1 MNFKLDFIAEKQ
13 GRGSS
18 RAEARPALSCL
29 CYHLYCH
36 IICFMNEFAKFS
48 RRSLPPLFLL
58 SVVLLFSRCEKS
70 KYEPDEQREVAFR
83 SSEYEDFDRLK
94 IAISLSISN
103 MAVDDAGRLNTL
115 LNLLRSTRDHRILAV
130 DFPSLQI
137 EGVALEQLIIDYL
150 EEEDLDLA
158 EDMRSLCEA
167 YPHLSISLPP
177 WYDAIPEAYRD
188 DIEYAVFPGIY
199 DLNSTWEGIDLQNH
213 QMVSFSEAQPY
224 QIVPVRV
231 AEAEDIIPFDQNQL
245 TINGDPLL
253 ETHFPHTAFCAEA
266 VAQINDFLLPSECST
281 TYDLLDIMAF
291 RDYLRIECL
300 LSFTDTEICDNGL
313 DDDGDG
319 LVDLEDPDCQEA
331 SPEICNNGIDDDG
344 DGAIDGNDPDCVMGG
359 EICTNGTDDDG
370 DGLIDGLDPDCNPG
384 QEVCN
389 NFFDDDG
396 DGLVDGDDPDCA
408 CETICERDCVTEK
421 NVVEGVKFI
430 NYSVFKGINNQPGG
444 EDVISL
450 HYTIVASQMCGDP
463 KVSGSCPPST
473 WKKVFWGTFSEFF
486 TLEVGYG
493 TPPAAD
499 MGNVVYQFG
508 SFIYIV
514 AVPKYFDIPNENSE
528 EGIYSQLP
536 YLQNTALSHWDG
548 DVYGNVVTFSI
559 HEHDEVVV
567 EQTIKNTIKVTNSSE
582 VSLGLKFPFLK
593 KEGQFDFSSS
603 STVEKTAEYT
613 YEIEA
618 EKDVELGQHASVY
631 CDQNF
636 ENEEIEY
643 GIYKSTGSII
653 SHLAFW
659 Y

>member
-1 MNFKLDFIAEKQ
+1 M
-13 GRGSS
+13 GGSA
-18 RAEARPALSCL
+18 RAETKPALYGIYLRFCKS
-29 CYHLYCH
+29 HS
-36 IICFMNEFAKFS
+36 FSMNKFTNCC
-48 RRSLPPLFLL
+48 RRSLIALFLL
-58 SVVLLFSRCEKS
+58 SFALLFYQCE
-70 KYEPDEQREVAFR
+70 R
-83 SSEYEDFDRLK
+83 SEYELNEEYELVFRSLEYEKFDRIK
-94 IAISLSISN
+94 IAISLSIAN
-103 MAVDDAGRLNTL
+103 IAAEDASRLNSL
-115 LNLLRSTRDHRILAV
+115 LSLVRNEPDRRILAV
-130 DFPSLQI
+130 DFAGLQI
-137 EGVALEQLIIDYL
+137 EGVSLEQLIINNL
-150 EEEDLDLA
+150 EEEDL
-158 EDMRSLCEA
+158 EFEEHIRSLCEE
-167 YPHLSISLPP
+167 YPHLSISLPL
-177 WYDAIPEAYRD
+177 WYDAIPVEYRD

-199 DLNSTWEGIDLQNH
+199 DFNSVWAGIDLQNN
-213 QMVSFSEAQPY
+213 QTVSLSEAQPY

-253 ETHFPHTAFCAEA
+253 ETHFPHTAFCSEA

-291 RDYLRIECL
+291 RDHLREECL

-319 LVDLEDPDCQEA
+319 LVDSEDPDCQEA
-331 SPEICNNGIDDDG
+331 TPEICNNGIDDDG

-396 DGLVDGDDPDCA
+396 DGLIDGDDPDCA

-430 NYSVFKGINNQPGG
+430 SYSVFKGINNQPGG

-473 WKKVFWGTFSEFF
+473 WKKVFWGTFSDFF
-486 TLEVGYG
+486 TLEVEYG

-499 MGNVVYQFG
+499 LGNIVYQFG

-548 DVYGNVVTFSI
+548 DVCGNVVTFSI

-582 VSLGLKFPFLK
+582 VSLSLKFPFLK